1 MRGNQLCIPQ
11 ISLREKVIWDLHR
24 GGLASHL
31 GRDKIIAAVGERFY
45 WPNLRRDMSKFVQ
58 RCYVYQ
64 TTKGQS
70 QNTGLYTPL
79 PVPND
84 IWEDLSFDFV
94 LGFPQT

>member
-1 MRGNQLCIPQ
+1 
-11 ISLREKVIWDLHR
+11 
-24 GGLASHL
+24 
-31 GRDKIIAAVGERFY
+31 
-45 WPNLRRDMSKFVQ
+45 MSKFVQ

-79 PVPND
+79 SVPND

-94 LGFPQT
+94 LGLPQT